1 MKPSFKEGSTQAL
14 PACIRSSEEPWR
26 RSVNFNP
33 LRRKSVMRKDSSKS
47 FLMFVLNDAEFR
59 KNNQGIQD
67 SNRCIRAHYD
77 AHRAGSRQ
85 TSLRRQL
92 VVKSIV
98 AIVIVY
104 LVAVVGWI
112 TLAGTISYRTDHQDT
127 QLKNEV
133 GQLWG
138 TPLEQKAPQASLTVD
153 SPARDATPINNGLVY
168 VRPGAEPEKYELPIA
183 ESDISVGLDLDQRQK
198 GLLWYSTYRVR
209 FSGDYMF
216 ENSHDKSGAMTLT
229 FAFPAFNGQ
238 YDEFKLEVDGAP
250 VPFTRNNSLIIA
262 TIPCAANSRHRLG
275 VAYNSQ
281 GLDRFTYK
289 FGDGISEVRNFKLTA
304 TTNFDG
310 YNHPAN
316 TISPN
321 VTKQRAGTGWQL
333 AWDYKDLI
341 AGTGIGIEMP
351 QKINPGPMAARISF
365 FAPVSL
371 GFFFFLI
378 FVISLL
384 RGIQIHPMNYFFLA
398 AAFFAFHLLLAYLVD
413 HISIHAA
420 FALCSMVSII
430 LVVSYMRIVVGN
442 RFAFLEVAAAQL
454 VYLIGFSYAFFFEG
468 FTGLAVTIGSIIT
481 LFVVMQ
487 STARIDWAQRFK
499 LNGETSGALEI
510 KSS

>member
-1 MKPSFKEGSTQAL
+1 M
-14 PACIRSSEEPWR
+14 
-26 RSVNFNP
+26 
-33 LRRKSVMRKDSSKS
+33 
-47 FLMFVLNDAEFR
+47 
-59 KNNQGIQD
+59 
-67 SNRCIRAHYD
+67 
-77 AHRAGSRQ
+77 
-85 TSLRRQL
+85 
-92 VVKSIV
+92 VKTIV

-104 LVAVVGWI
+104 VVAVVGWI
-112 TLAGTISYRTDHQDT
+112 TLAGTITYRTDHQDT

-138 TPLEQKAPQASLTVD
+138 APLEQKAPQASLTID
-153 SPARDATPINNGLVY
+153 SSDRTVNAVNNGIVY
-168 VRPGAEPEKYELPIA
+168 TRPRAEPEKHELPIT
-183 ESDISVGLDLDQRQK
+183 ENEISVGLDLDQRQK

-209 FSGDYMF
+209 FSGDYLF
-216 ENSHDKSGAMTLT
+216 ENSHDKSGAMTIT
-229 FAFPAFNGQ
+229 FPFPATNGQ
-238 YDEFKLEVDGAP
+238 YDDFKFEVDGAS
-250 VPFTRNNSLIIA
+250 VPFTRQNNNLIIA

-281 GLDRFTYK
+281 GLDRFTYR
-289 FGDGISEVRNFKLTA
+289 FGDGINEVRNFKLTA

-310 YNHPAN
+310 YDHPAN

-321 VTKQRAGTGWQL
+321 VTKQRVGNGWQL

-378 FVISLL
+378 FVIALL

-413 HISIHAA
+413 HISIHAS
-420 FALCSMVSII
+420 FALCSMVSVV

-442 RFAFLEVAAAQL
+442 RFAFFEVAAAQL
-454 VYLIGFSYAFFFEG
+454 IYLIGFSYAFFFEG

-487 STARIDWAQRFK
+487 STARIDWTRQFK
-499 LNGETSGALEI
+499 LSGETSQTLEI
-510 KSS
+510 KPS